1 VTKPSEPVR
10 SPYSGAQPAEAA
22 SLPWPRLLVRT
33 FLVVLPSQVVGT
45 VLAAVL
51 ILLAGAGEHPVV
63 GWSAWVVPAVV
74 AAVVLGLLLRP
85 DRGRVGRH
93 AVAVAVVSTVVT
105 VALVLVARGRVSS
118 AGQPGVVSTL
128 FPGLLVTVAL
138 ETALAVALWVAR
150 DRPGR

>member
-1 VTKPSEPVR
+1 MTKPPDPVR
-10 SPYSGAQPAEAA
+10 SPYAGARPAEAA
-22 SLPWPRLLVRT
+22 YLPWPRLLVRT

-51 ILLAGAGEHPVV
+51 ILLAAAGEHPVV

-85 DRGRVGRH
+85 DRGRLRGH
-93 AVAVAVVSTVVT
+93 AVAVAVASIIVT
-105 VALVLVARGRVSS
+105 VALVLVARGRASTAVL
-118 AGQPGVVSTL
+118 PGLVSTL

-138 ETALAVALWVAR
+138 ETALAVTLWVVR
-150 DRPGR
+150 DRRDR